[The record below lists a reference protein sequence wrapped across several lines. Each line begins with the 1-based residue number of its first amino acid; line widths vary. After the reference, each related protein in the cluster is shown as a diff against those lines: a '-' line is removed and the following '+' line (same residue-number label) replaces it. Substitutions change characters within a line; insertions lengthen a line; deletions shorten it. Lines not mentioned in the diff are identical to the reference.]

1 MVLDSVHYFCVH
13 CFIMNKNITLSA
25 EETIIQQ
32 VRRRATAE
40 NVTLNELFRA
50 WLERY
55 VAQPAAVDQFRELMQ
70 RFAHV
75 QAGRTFSRE
84 EMNERR

>member
-1 MVLDSVHYFCVH
+1 MVLDSVHYNSVH
-13 CFIMNKNITLSA
+13 CFSMNKNITLSA
-25 EETIIQQ
+25 EESIIRQA
-32 VRRRATAE
+32 RRRAMAE
-40 NVTLNELFRA
+40 NITLNDLFRT

-55 VAQPAAVDQFRELMQ
+55 IATPAAAGQFRELMQ
-70 RFAHV
+70 RFDHI

>member
-1 MVLDSVHYFCVH
+1 MVLDSVHYYSVR
-13 CFIMNKNITLSA
+13 CFGMNKIITLSA
-25 EETIIQQ
+25 EESIIQQ
-32 VRRRATAE
+32 ARRRAMAE
-40 NVTLNELFRA
+40 NMLLNDLFRT

-55 VAQPAAVDQFRELMQ
+55 IAMPAAAGQFRELMQ
-70 RFAHV
+70 RFDSI

>member
-1 MVLDSVHYFCVH
+1 M
-13 CFIMNKNITLSA
+13 IKNITLSA
-25 EETIIQQ
+25 EETIIRQA
-32 VRRRATAE
+32 RRRATAE
-40 NVTLNELFRA
+40 NMTLNDLFRA

-70 RFAHV
+70 RFEHT
-75 QAGRTFSRE
+75 QAGRTFNRE